1 VKEFAKIG
9 DAIESAVQS
18 YAKDVRARK
27 FPAPE
32 HTYAMKGKAGA
43 ATKKTKMTG
52 S

>member
-1 VKEFAKIG
+1 VKEFAQIG
-9 DAIESAVQS
+9 EAIESAVQS
-18 YAKDVRARK
+18 YADDVRARK

-32 HTYAMKGKAGA
+32 HTYTMKDGAEA